1 MADYL
6 LQVLKDKDAVAHAA
20 ADFFVSLA
28 PQPHGDKRPFLVA
41 LAGGTTPQAQY
52 ALLASAEYRNRVAW
66 DQVSFF
72 FGDERA
78 VPPNHPD
85 SNYRTAYEALF
96 RPLSISEKH
105 IYRMKAELSDLE
117 AAATDYERALQSVFD
132 GERVPRFDLIFLG
145 MGPDGHTASLFPGHP
160 ALAERTRWVVSVMDA
175 PKPPPRRLTLTVP
188 VLNAAKLVLFMATGA
203 DKAQALREVLE
214 GNSSPDQYPAK
225 HVRPGADRLVWLVD
239 EAAGATLSKRP
250 HA

>member
-6 LQVLKDKDAVAHAA
+6 LQVLKDKDAVARAA

-28 PQPHGDKRPFLVA
+28 PQSQGDTRLFRVV
-41 LAGGTTPQAQY
+41 LAGGTTPQALY

-78 VPPNHPD
+78 VPPDHPD
-85 SNYRTAYEALF
+85 SNYRTAQEALF
-96 RPLSISEKH
+96 RPLNILEKH
-105 IYRMKAELSDLE
+105 IYRLKAELLDLE
-117 AAATDYERALQSVFD
+117 AVATDYEQALRSVFD

-160 ALAERTRWVVSVMDA
+160 ALAERKRWVTPVMDA

-188 VLNAAKLVLFMATGA
+188 VLNAAKLVLFMAVGA
-203 DKAQALREVLE
+203 DKARALREVLE
-214 GNSSPDQYPAK
+214 GDASPDQYPAK
-225 HVRPGADRLVWLVD
+225 HVRPGVGRLVWLVD
-239 EAAGATLSKRP
+239 EAAGGTLS
-250 HA
+250 HSFA

>member
-6 LQVLKDKDAVAHAA
+6 LQVLKDKDAVARAA

-28 PQPHGDKRPFLVA
+28 PQSQGDKRLFRVV
-41 LAGGTTPQAQY
+41 LAGGTTPQALY

-78 VPPNHPD
+78 VPPDHPD
-85 SNYRTAYEALF
+85 SNYRTAQEALF
-96 RPLSISEKH
+96 RPLNIPEKY
-105 IYRMKAELSDLE
+105 IYRMEAEQSDLE
-117 AAATDYERALQSVFD
+117 AAAADYERALRSAFD

-160 ALAERTRWVVSVMDA
+160 ALAERKRWVTPVLDA

-188 VLNAAKLVLFMATGA
+188 VLNAARLVLFMATGD
-203 DKAQALREVLE
+203 DKSQALREVLE
-214 GNSSPDQYPAK
+214 GHASPDQYPAK

-239 EAAGATLSKRP
+239 EAAGETLP
-250 HA
+250 HSFV

>member
-6 LQVLKDKDAVAHAA
+6 VQVLKDRDAVARAA
-20 ADFFVSLA
+20 ADFFVNLA
-28 PQPHGDKRPFLVA
+28 PQPQGDKRPFLVA
-41 LAGGTTPQAQY
+41 LPGGTTPQALY
-52 ALLASAEYRNRVAW
+52 TLLASAEYRNRVAW

-78 VPPNHPD
+78 VPPDHPD
-85 SNYRTAYEALF
+85 SNYRAAQEALF
-96 RPLSISEKH
+96 RPLNISEKH
-105 IYRMKAELSDLE
+105 IYRMKAEQPDLE
-117 AAATDYERALQSVFD
+117 AVAADYERVLQSVFD
-132 GERVPRFDLIFLG
+132 GGRVPRFDLIFLG
-145 MGPDGHTASLFPGHP
+145 MGPDGHMASLFPGHL
-160 ALAERTRWVVSVMDA
+160 ALAERKRWIMPVMDA

-214 GNSSPDQYPAK
+214 GNASPDQYPAK
-225 HVRPGADRLVWLVD
+225 HVRPGVGRLVWLVD
-239 EAAGATLSKRP
+239 EAAGGTLSKRH

>member
-6 LQVLKDKDAVAHAA
+6 LQVLKDKDAVARAA

-28 PQPHGDKRPFLVA
+28 PQSQGDKRLFRVV
-41 LAGGTTPQAQY
+41 LAGGTTPQALY

-78 VPPNHPD
+78 VPPDHPD
-85 SNYRTAYEALF
+85 SNYRTAQEALF
-96 RPLSISEKH
+96 RPLNISEKH
-105 IYRMKAELSDLE
+105 IYRMKAEQPDLE
-117 AAATDYERALQSVFD
+117 AMATDYERALQSAFD
-132 GERVPRFDLIFLG
+132 GERVPCFDLIFLG

-160 ALAERTRWVVSVMDA
+160 ALAERKRWVVAVMDA

-188 VLNAAKLVLFMATGA
+188 VLNAARLVLFMATGE

-214 GNSSPDQYPAK
+214 GNASPDQYPAK
-225 HVRPGADRLVWLVD
+225 HVRPGSERLVWLVD
-239 EAAGATLSKRP
+239 EAAGGTLS
-250 HA
+250 HSFV

>member
-1 MADYL
+1 MADYV
-6 LQVLKDKDAVAHAA
+6 LQVLKDKDAVARAA
-20 ADFFVSLA
+20 ADFFVTLA
-28 PQPHGDKRPFLVA
+28 PQPQGEKRPFYVA
-41 LAGGTTPQAQY
+41 LAGGTTPKALY
-52 ALLASAEYRNRVAW
+52 ELLASAEYRNRVDW

-78 VPPNHPD
+78 VPPDHPD
-85 SNYRTAYEALF
+85 SNYRTAHEALF
-96 RPLSISEKH
+96 RPLSISDKRV
-105 IYRMKAELSDLE
+105 YRMKGELPDLE
-117 AAATDYERALQSVFD
+117 AAAVDYERTLQSIFD
-132 GERVPRFDLIFLG
+132 GERVPHFDLVFLG

-160 ALAERTRWVVSVMDA
+160 ALAERKRWVAPVMDA

-239 EAAGATLSKRP
+239 EAAGGALSRRQ